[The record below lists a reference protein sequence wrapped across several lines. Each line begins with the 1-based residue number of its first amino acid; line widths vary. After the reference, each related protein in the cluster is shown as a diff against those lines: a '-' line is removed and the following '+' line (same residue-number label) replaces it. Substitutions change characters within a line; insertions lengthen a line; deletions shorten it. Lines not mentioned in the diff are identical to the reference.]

1 MPPIHKP
8 LKNDGPAC
16 RVCGCTEHNA
26 CLVDDHGH
34 VDMGLTCSWVK
45 TSGADAGPLCS
56 ACAGTAEDLAR
67 SLQRVQMTLNGPGI
81 GRLKVDRAFA
91 IAKAARIRY
100 ANRKK
105 GVDAAG

>member
-56 ACAGTAEDLAR
+56 ACAGTADDLVEAIKR
-67 SLQRVQMTLNGPGI
+67 GRKAFMSNPLVGGGLQ
-81 GRLKVDRAFA
+81 DERA
-91 IAKAARIRY
+91 IVNAALSRY
-100 ANRKK
+100 RKRKK
-105 GVDAAG
+105 EVDAAD